1 MELLRLFITS
11 VIPVIKVLLVLA
23 IGSFLATES
32 VDLLGPNARH
42 HLNNLVFYV
51 FLPALVGCS
60 IADTITVKS
69 LETLWFM
76 PVNICISCIIGSVL
90 GFILIKITKTP
101 PHLKGLVIACSSAA
115 NLGNMLTIILPALC
129 EETNSPFGDSSTCS
143 EYGLAYASLSLAVSS
158 VLLLLHECVNEEM
171 QNKYRGSKDLD
182 LTFEMLNLLHEHK
195 SLKIIRNERKGNQC
209 NSYTNDLMQ
218 AIYVWSILYS
228 IMRASANSIVKETA
242 EILSETP
249 AEPLLVSHGSSED
262 NIYQVDLPD
271 EGNERM
277 STFGKMKQ
285 CFMTAIRSKS
295 LKMIFAPT
303 TIAAIVGFIVGI
315 VSPFRKVLVDD
326 SAPFHVIYSSIEL
339 IGEAGIPSMTLVV
352 GANLLKG
359 LKGSAV
365 KTSLLVGILIIRNIL
380 LPVSG
385 VVVVKAAM
393 HFGLVGS
400 YSLYQFTLLLQYAI
414 PPAMNIGTILQ
425 MLGTGE
431 AEFSVLM
438 LWNYVVAAFS
448 LTLWTAFYMWLV
460 T

>member
-23 IGSFLATES
+23 VGSFLATES

-51 FLPALVGCS
+51 FLPALIGCS
-60 IADTITVKS
+60 IANTITVKS
-69 LETLWFM
+69 VETLWFM
-76 PVNICISCIIGSVL
+76 PVNIFISCAIGSLL
-90 GFILIKITKTP
+90 GYILVKITKTP

-115 NLGNMLTIILPALC
+115 NLGNMLMIILPALC

-143 EYGLAYASLSLAVSS
+143 AYGEAYASLSLAA
-158 VLLLLHECVNEEM
+158 
-171 QNKYRGSKDLD
+171 
-182 LTFEMLNLLHEHK
+182 
-195 SLKIIRNERKGNQC
+195 
-209 NSYTNDLMQ
+209 Q

-228 IMRASANSIVKETA
+228 IMRTSANSIVKETA
-242 EILSETP
+242 EIFSETS
-249 AEPLLVSHGSSED
+249 AEPLLVSHSSSED

-271 EGNERM
+271 EGNQRM

-285 CFMTAIRSKS
+285 CFMTTIRSKS
-295 LKMIFAPT
+295 LKMIFTPA

-315 VSPFRKVLVDD
+315 VSPFRKALVDD
-326 SAPFHVIYSSIEL
+326 SAPFHVIYSSIDL

-365 KTSLLVGILIIRNIL
+365 KTSLLLGILIIRNIL

-385 VVVVKAAM
+385 IAVVKAAM

-425 MLGTGE
+425 MIGTGE
-431 AEFSVLM
+431 AEFSVVM